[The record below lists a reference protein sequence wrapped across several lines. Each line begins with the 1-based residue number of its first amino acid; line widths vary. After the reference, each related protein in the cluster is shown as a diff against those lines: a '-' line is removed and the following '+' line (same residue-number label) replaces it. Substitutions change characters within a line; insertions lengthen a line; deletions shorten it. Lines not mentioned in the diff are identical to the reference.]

1 MTPERRRIWG
11 WMLFD
16 VAQQPYATLGLTFV
30 FGPYFADVAATLFAG
45 QGLAPEA
52 ADAEAQALWGWAQSL
67 SGLVVALTAPLLGAL
82 ADRSGRKTLWILGF
96 SAIYVPCA
104 AALWLLHPDGTN
116 LWPVLIL
123 FWLGF
128 MAGEAALNI
137 NNAQLPA
144 LAPPERI
151 GRISGGGAA
160 MGYWGGVGAL
170 LVMLLLFS
178 DGPNGLT
185 LLGRPPALGLDGA
198 EREGTRA
205 VGPFIAVWFAL
216 FILPFLLWVRDAPP
230 GPRAPREPVLAGLRA
245 TLRDVARR
253 PSLASFLLSS
263 MLYRDGLGA
272 LYAFGGI
279 YATLVLGWDII
290 LIGVFGI
297 VAAVAAAVITWTAGL
312 LDERLGPKPVIVAAC
327 WALIL
332 VCTVIVGVSRENL
345 FGLQLPPGSRIPDVL
360 FFVCGGLIGGAGG
373 AIYSASRTLMVRHAD
388 PARAGEALGLIAL
401 SGRATA
407 ILAPGLIAAATTLTG
422 STQWGF
428 APVIV
433 LFLVALAL
441 LAWTQPEGDL
451 AAPDRPDDQRTND
464 QPPGARPL
472 APRQGD
478 PAWPST

>member
-45 QGLAPEA
+45 GGLAPGA
-52 ADAEAQALWGWAQSL
+52 ADARAQALWGWGQAL
-67 SGLVVALTAPLLGAL
+67 AGLLVALTAPLLGAL

-137 NNAQLPA
+137 NNAQLPS
-144 LAPPERI
+144 LAPPERV
-151 GRISGGGAA
+151 GRISGSGAA
-160 MGYWGGVGAL
+160 MGYWGGVLAL
-170 LVMLLLFS
+170 VVMLLLFVETDS
-178 DGPNGLT
+178 GLT
-185 LLGRPPALGLDGA
+185 RLGLPPALGLDAA

-205 VGPFIAVWFAL
+205 VGPFIAVWFVVFAV
-216 FILPFLLWVRDAPP
+216 PFLFWVRGAPGDAPS
-230 GPRAPREPVLAGLRA
+230 PRAPREPVLAGLKA

-253 PSLASFLLSS
+253 PSLLSFLLSS

-279 YATLVLGWDII
+279 YATLVLGWDIT
-290 LIGVFGI
+290 LIGLFGV
-297 VAAVAAAVITWTAGL
+297 VAAVAAAIITWLGGL
-312 LDERLGPKPVIVAAC
+312 ADQRLGPKPVIVAAC

-332 VCTVIVGVSRENL
+332 VCTVIVGVSRERL
-345 FGLQLPPGSRIPDVL
+345 FGWPLPEGSRLPDVL

-373 AIYSASRTLMVRHAD
+373 AMYSASRTLMVRHAD
-388 PARAGEALGLIAL
+388 PTRAGEAFGLFAL

-407 ILAPGLIAAATTLTG
+407 FLAPALIAAATTLTG

-428 APVIV
+428 APVILLFV
-433 LFLVALAL
+433 LALAL
-441 LAWTQPEGDL
+441 LAWTQPQGDL
-451 AAPDRPDDQRTND
+451 AAPRELRPH
-464 QPPGARPL
+464 
-472 APRQGD
+472 PRQGD